1 MTVSD
6 HIFQAI
12 NYNKNVTKNP
22 FINYVV
28 FYNNK

>member
-22 FINYVV
+22 FINYIYG
-28 FYNNK
+28 FL